1 MLHGMLRVRGLTMDD
16 AHIFLRE
23 DQIED
28 EIFQLL
34 DLVDLVMARTFG
46 LAYRLDLA
54 TRPAKKLG
62 SDATWDTAGRGP
74 ERGRPRRGITYR
86 RDPGGGALSSPQ
98 NDGQIK
104 HAIRAHGQGGPHP
117 TC

>member
-1 MLHGMLRVRGLTMDD
+1 MLRVRGLTMDD

-62 SDATWDTAGRGP
+62 SDATWDTA
-74 ERGRPRRGITYR
+74 ERALQRALQRRGITYR
-86 RDPGGGALSSPQ
+86 GDQGGGAFYRPKI
-98 NDGQIK
+98 DGK
-104 HAIRAHGQGGPHP
+104 FKDAVRREGPGGPLPLDSH
-117 TC
+117 

>member
-1 MLHGMLRVRGLTMDD
+1 MLRVRGLTMDD

-54 TRPAKKLG
+54 TRPVKKLG
-62 SDATWDTAGRGP
+62 SDATWDTAEGAPRRALG
-74 ERGRPRRGITYR
+74 RRGITHR
-86 RDPGGGALSSPQ
+86 GDQGGGAVY
-98 NDGQIK
+98 
-104 HAIRAHGQGGPHP
+104 GPKIDRKVNEGVRRRGD
-117 TC
+117 

>member
-54 TRPAKKLG
+54 TRPVKKLG
-62 SDATWDTAGRGP
+62 SDATRDTAERALQRGL
-74 ERGRPRRGITYR
+74 ERRGITHPLR
-86 RDPGGGALSSPQ
+86 PGGGAFFRPQ
-98 NDGQIK
+98 ND
-104 HAIRAHGQGGPHP
+104 
-117 TC
+117 

>member
-1 MLHGMLRVRGLTMDD
+1 MLRVRGLTMDD

-62 SDATWDTAGRGP
+62 SDATWDTAERGP
-74 ERGRPRRGITYR
+74 QRAPQRGGITYR
-86 RDPGGGALSSPQ
+86 GDPGGGALS
-98 NDGQIK
+98 
-104 HAIRAHGQGGPHP
+104 GPENGVQVNHRMRG
-117 TC
+117 